1 VLAPHGSLE
10 PWALLKSSRKKALA
24 LSLFEGKNLREAS
37 CLHATSAAEIGD
49 FRKFGLKGPIAL
61 IPNGVSGSWLQS
73 TGEEERFREK
83 FGIPKERRIAF
94 FLSRIT
100 PKKGLPMLLDA
111 WADHRDRLRDWCL
124 VIAGSDEFSHLSALV
139 AHVEAASLS
148 DSVIFLGPLYGTDK
162 RDAFAASDVFV
173 LPSHGEGAPMAVL
186 DALGAG
192 VPVLTTQRTPWE
204 DLCRHRCGWWVP
216 DNAGPIGE
224 ALVDIS
230 LRSREDLVSWGSRGK
245 DLVSLSYSWKL
256 SADKCNHLYSWLLGL
271 AERPQYVHTD

>member
-1 VLAPHGSLE
+1 M
-10 PWALLKSSRKKALA
+10 KSPRRKALA

-37 CLHATSAAEIGD
+37 CLHATSAAEMGD
-49 FRKFGLKGPIAL
+49 IRSFGLKGPIAL
-61 IPNGVSGSWLQS
+61 IPNGISVDWLHS
-73 TGEEERFREK
+73 TGEAERFREK

-111 WADHRDRLRDWCL
+111 WADHRHRLRDWCL

-139 AHVEAASLS
+139 AHVKAASLS

-204 DLCRHRCGWWVP
+204 DLCKHRCGWWVP
-216 DNAGPIGE
+216 DTTGPIGD
-224 ALVDIS
+224 ALVDMS
-230 LRSREDLVSWGSRGK
+230 QLSREDLVSWGSRGK
-245 DLVSLSYSWKL
+245 DLVSASYSWES
-256 SADKCNHLYSWLLGL
+256 SAEKCHQLYLWLLRL
-271 AERPQYVHTD
+271 AERPQCVQTD

>member
-1 VLAPHGSLE
+1 MYE
-10 PWALLKSSRKKALA
+10 D
-24 LSLFEGKNLREAS
+24 KNLKETG
-37 CLHATSAAEIGD
+37 CFHATSVAEIGD
-49 FRKFGLKGPIAL
+49 IRRFGLKGPVAL
-61 IPNGVSGSWLQS
+61 IPNGVSADWLQS

-83 FGIPKERRIAF
+83 FCIPKGRRIAL

-111 WADHRDRLRDWCL
+111 WADHRHRLRDWCL

-139 AHVEAASLS
+139 AHVKAASLS

-204 DLCRHRCGWWVP
+204 DLCKHRCGWWVP
-216 DNAGPIGE
+216 DTTGPIGD
-224 ALVDIS
+224 ALVDMS
-230 LRSREDLVSWGSRGK
+230 QRSREDLVNWGSRGK
-245 DLVSLSYSWKL
+245 DLVSASYSWES

-271 AERPQYVHTD
+271 AEKPQYVHTD

>member
-1 VLAPHGSLE
+1 M
-10 PWALLKSSRKKALA
+10 
-24 LSLFEGKNLREAS
+24 FESKNLRGAS

-49 FRKFGLKGPIAL
+49 IRSFGLKGAVAL
-61 IPNGVSGSWLQS
+61 IPNGVSADWLQS
-73 TGEEERFREK
+73 TGDEERFREK
-83 FGIPKERRIAF
+83 FGIPEGKRIAF

-100 PKKGLPMLLDA
+100 PKKGLTMLLRA
-111 WADHRDRLRDWCL
+111 WADHRHRLRDWCL
-124 VIAGSDEFSHLSALV
+124 VIAGSNEFSHLSSLV
-139 AHVEAASLS
+139 AQVEAASLD
-148 DSVIFLGPLYGTDK
+148 DSIFFLSPLYGNEK

-216 DNAGPIGE
+216 DEAGAIGE

-230 LRSREDLVSWGSRGK
+230 LRSREELVSWGLRGK
-245 DLVSLSYSWKL
+245 ELVSVSYSWES
-256 SADKCNHLYSWLLGL
+256 SADKCHHLYNWLLGL
-271 AERPQYVHTD
+271 AERPQCVHTV